1 MRQGMEYRARVAA
14 DGYDRGG
21 EMRQG
26 MEYRATV
33 AADGY
38 DRGGEMRQGME
49 YRATV
54 TAGGG
59 GYDRCGDPIFI
70 VLLLSRVKQ

>member
-1 MRQGMEYRARVAA
+1 MEYRARVAA

-33 AADGY
+33 AAGGY

-49 YRATV
+49 YRARV
-54 TAGGG
+54 AADGG
-59 GYDRCGDPIFI
+59 GYDRCAGDPIFI

>member
-1 MRQGMEYRARVAA
+1 MEYRATVAA
-14 DGYDRGG
+14 GGYDRGG

-33 AADGY
+33 AA
-38 DRGGEMRQGME
+38 
-49 YRATV
+49 
-54 TAGGG
+54 GGG
-59 GYDRCGDPIFI
+59 GNDRGGDPIFI